1 MVRAALS
8 STGPGG
14 EGRDASAASPAH
26 SFSLSLQSAASEM
39 HHPPLSSSSS
49 AALMSSPSAVNF
61 SSTMVG
67 PAVEEARRCRYKTG
81 KCSNARSSKRN
92 GQPHQLCLYHRDKAN
107 QIQRKFDRQK
117 RQVLRERK
125 GSSLSPSNSAR
136 HSPTSSSTSASGP
149 HASFSGLHRSHL
161 QLHYSQQQQRHSH
174 LHQFQHKSP
183 LNTTSASSVR
193 NVTNFVPRFTSLA
206 AKDLDIYS
214 DSDASSRFSTDSSSS
229 DVSSSSMWAD
239 LPSPVSATAFMG
251 LLRLTPVA
259 APTTSTP
266 TDPQGM
272 ITPTSTSATAQG
284 HLSHDEIDFLCSAML
299 E

>member
-8 STGPGG
+8 STGPRR
-14 EGRDASAASPAH
+14 EGQDASAASPAR

-61 SSTMVG
+61 STMLG
-67 PAVEEARRCRYKTG
+67 PVVEEARRCRYKTG

-125 GSSLSPSNSAR
+125 GSSSSPSSSACHS
-136 HSPTSSSTSASGP
+136 HSPTSPSTSASGP
-149 HASFSGLHRSHL
+149 HASLSGLHRSHL
-161 QLHYSQQQQRHSH
+161 QLHYSQQQRHSH

-229 DVSSSSMWAD
+229 DVSSSMWAD

-259 APTTSTP
+259 APTASTP
-266 TDPQGM
+266 TDPRVM
-272 ITPTSTSATAQG
+272 ITPTATSATAQG